1 VQSDAVQLVHCPRC
15 LASDV
20 RLSRQRKAWDPV
32 MRMLLATPLHCR
44 TCAKRFYRRV
54 GPADLLPPTALDR
67 PHRAVP
73 EVLPIAE
80 ERAPAILV
88 IESSVPFSR
97 LIRKRLARRGFV
109 VFSAKSPEEGLVMF
123 QAQPRIDMAVMGLLT
138 PTAGNLDLAAELERL
153 RPGLPLLYL
162 VGAAKTIAVCS
173 IEAQAPGSVLAIPFT
188 EEELIARV
196 GALLKAA
203 ARQGYEERL
212 WARLLA
218 VSDWIPSP
226 VAMLQVYETRQATLA
241 ESHVATLSAANI
253 LHAFRATNSTEAPI
267 GVTVCARDVARARGL
282 IGRAS
287 DERRFVVAA

>member
-1 VQSDAVQLVHCPRC
+1 
-15 LASDV
+15 
-20 RLSRQRKAWDPV
+20 